1 MTDAVVT
8 SCAATSPTGR
18 AFSFHLA
25 LDPMGR
31 LTAPFLSEA
40 AARHVG
46 LTATRVREDVG
57 PLLDLAH
64 PDDRAAFEQG
74 LRYALAE
81 LAAWRGSVRLR
92 SPEGSYQLH
101 VFEARVERL
110 TDGSTHVHGWLGD
123 ATAGPAT
130 VAAGLAK
137 QEERLAQVLA
147 VSEHGAWDVDLL
159 RREAHCSERWWAIAG
174 GAPVTGPLPL
184 EMLRE
189 RIHPDD
195 RERVERSFVTVLETG
210 GSHVRAQF
218 RLVRD
223 DARAVVVRCGAR
235 VLRDQQRSP
244 YRLVGTV
251 SDVTELRAGQTRLRE
266 SRERFER
273 LLEFAPIAL
282 AILDAHGNTVAVNRR
297 FVEVLGYSVTDIP
310 TVDEWWRKA
319 CPDPDDR
326 AAARAA
332 WNAALADEAEAGA
345 RPTSEEYRITTKDGR
360 ERPMFVTSSRF
371 GDGVISAF
379 VDISP
384 LKAAETAIQALAFI
398 DPLTELPNRRL
409 AMDRLRQAL
418 LGARRQQQ
426 WGALCFL
433 DLDRFKA
440 LNDAWGHDAGDE
452 LLREVGR
459 RLRAG
464 VRATDTV
471 ARLGGDEFIVVL
483 PALAAREA
491 DARITAERLARQ
503 LRDDLVAPFIV
514 RAANGITW
522 HSAPSIGVMV
532 FGPDDDDPD
541 QVVRGADLAMYRAK
555 RAGGDRVEL
564 GERRDANA

>member
-1 MTDAVVT
+1 MSRADTL
-8 SCAATSPTGR
+8 PKGR
-18 AFSFHLA
+18 ALSFHVA
-25 LDPMGR
+25 LDPAGR
-31 LTAPFLSEA
+31 LTVPFVSDA
-40 AARHVG
+40 AARCFGV
-46 LTATRVREDVG
+46 AAAQVRADAG
-57 PLLDLAH
+57 TLLDLAH

-74 LRYALAE
+74 LRHAMAE
-81 LAAWRGSVRLR
+81 LAAWSGSVRIR
-92 SPEGSYQLH
+92 TAEGTYRPH
-101 VFEARVERL
+101 VFEARVERHV
-110 TDGSTHVHGWLGD
+110 DGSADVHGWLGD
-123 ATAGPAT
+123 ADAGPGA
-130 VAAGLAK
+130 VAAALAK
-137 QEERLAQVLA
+137 NEERLAEALA
-147 VSEHGAWDVDLL
+147 VSEHGAWDVDLV
-159 RREAHCSERWWAIAG
+159 RREAHCSERLWAIVGA
-174 GAPVTGPLPL
+174 APVPGAMPL

-195 RERVERSFVTVLETG
+195 QERAERSFVTVLESG

-218 RLVRD
+218 RLLRD
-223 DARAVVVRCGAR
+223 DARAVVVRCAAR
-235 VLRDQQRSP
+235 VLRDGEGVPS
-244 YRLVGTV
+244 RLVGTV
-251 SDVTELRAGQTRLRE
+251 SDVTELRAGQARLRE

-282 AILDAHGNTVAVNRR
+282 AILDASGNTVAVNRR
-297 FVEVLGYSVTDIP
+297 FVEVLGYSVADIP
-310 TVDEWWRKA
+310 TVDAWWCQA
-319 CPDPDDR
+319 CPDPDQR
-326 AAARAA
+326 AEARAA
-332 WNAALADEAEAGA
+332 WHAALADEADGGA
-345 RPTSEEYRITTKDGR
+345 RPSSEEYRITSKDGR

-426 WGALCFL
+426 WGALCFM
-433 DLDRFKA
+433 DLDRFKL

-503 LRDDLVAPFIV
+503 LRADLVAPFIL
-514 RAANGITW
+514 RAADGIAW
-522 HSAPSIGVMV
+522 YSAPSIGVMV

-541 QVVRGADLAMYRAK
+541 RVVRGADHAMYRAK
-555 RAGGDRVEL
+555 RAGGDRVEV
-564 GERRDANA
+564 GERRDAFA